1 MSFVEEK
8 WKLCYDNGTIL
19 QPYPSEIM
27 QELCYLIVSSWIR
40 MEVYIVNGMKGA
52 APSSSG
58 ENFLI
63 TGSKGVG
70 KTSLMIGLY
79 TIIKMY
85 GLHVKPIYRRKG
97 ILLISIEYAQ
107 I

>member
-1 MSFVEEK
+1 
-8 WKLCYDNGTIL
+8 
-19 QPYPSEIM
+19 
-27 QELCYLIVSSWIR
+27 